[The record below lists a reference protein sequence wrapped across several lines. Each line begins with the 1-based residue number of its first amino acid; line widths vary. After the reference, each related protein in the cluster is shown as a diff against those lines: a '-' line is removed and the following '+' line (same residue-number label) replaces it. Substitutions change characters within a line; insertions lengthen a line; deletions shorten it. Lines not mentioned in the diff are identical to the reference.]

1 MLLAKAKLNTV
12 QILISKVLI
21 GSSINHDGFVLVNN
35 MLGECNE
42 MKEEIKYPEML
53 WNVLNKDH
61 GNVVSI
67 VKKIYCEQKF

>member
-21 GSSINHDGFVLVNN
+21 GSSINHGGFVLVNN

-67 VKKIYCEQKF
+67 VKKNIL